1 MTGLALVQR
10 DPLMRQIR
18 VHGQR
23 ELSEGRRSH
32 LERGRLPKGLLT
44 VKYSVQVGFA
54 REGREPTVLDGV
66 ADDDLIEMELDGGL
80 RLWSSAERLRTDF
93 AMKASRDASGTEV
106 MEVTTQL
113 ALGGQSRGVGDW
125 VIRGLKV
132 LGVDVVGNI
141 TDFVGDKVE
150 GQLAPGPG
158 LYRCL
163 PFNQGDLQPAR
174 KLDGSRPTLVF
185 LHGTGSSTSGSFGA
199 LWTGSARLGDLA
211 GGYGDNIL
219 ALQHRTLTQ
228 SPIEN
233 ARDLVAALAKVLP
246 PRSELHLVS
255 HSRGGLV
262 GELVARGNRV
272 GGGSFDQTDL
282 QLIKRN
288 GRADD
293 YAALKDLRDLLDKQR
308 YVVSRFVRVAC
319 PTRGTTLAGGRL
331 DTYLSVILNVLESI
345 PGLGESV
352 LFDTFA
358 SLLAGVVKKRTDP
371 QELPGLEAMMPESA
385 LVRMLNR
392 PDIRTDANLRI
403 LGGDVE
409 GTGFFG
415 RLKAFV
421 TDLYYREDHDLVV
434 NTPAMFGG
442 TERAKTVRY
451 WVDTGGRVN
460 HFNYFAN
467 ADTATRLVK
476 ALTDETAPQFH
487 DVTVPLGAISEDDY
501 RKRAPMPQPVVFVL
515 PGTMGSTLAI
525 DGSRVWLDRLRLAR
539 GGLEM
544 LKTGASKV
552 RPESLVDGS
561 YRNLVRHLAASHEV
575 VPFPYDW
582 RLPLGDSAAALRK
595 AIDAKLD
602 ALEGTDQPVR
612 IIAHSM
618 GGLVVRAMLGT
629 VDGQATW
636 KRMCAHPGARFV
648 MLGTPNGGSHAIGA
662 MLMGRDPLVKQL
674 ALLDLRHDYAEILGF
689 IAEFEGALQLL
700 PHAGTLDLYDAAAW
714 QRLHALDARLDRGI
728 FGSKAIDPSK
738 SADVAWQVP
747 TTARLT
753 RARVS
758 RDLLRASR
766 IDPDRMIYVA
776 GVADQT
782 PIDIVIDEKAEEG
795 HRVTVMAT
803 SRGDGRVPWAT
814 GIPGELAQQTYY
826 MNAVHGDLANT
837 EDAFPALVD
846 LLANGTT
853 SKLPKT
859 PPALRG
865 AAQDVFPLR
874 EVAVD
879 AFPDDVSLTAAAL
892 GGRRGSKPRRAHD
905 TIRVS
910 VIHDNLVWARSPV
923 LVGHYR
929 DDVFVGAE
937 NYLDRQ
943 LNGRLRELQRLD
955 LYPGAYNTAAVV
967 LNEVEAN
974 TTPLHPGAIVAGLGT
989 VGELTPGALTAT
1001 LTHSLTVYGTEAVGI
1016 ERRRRAKG
1024 RSGNDIPEL
1033 QLGVMALLVGAGA
1046 GGVTMAD
1053 SIQAILRA
1061 VQGANAKFAA
1071 ASDAAAGDGDG
1082 RKDDATHISARI
1094 ATVQILEL
1102 FEDRAIQ
1109 AVHRLRELSLASEFR
1124 NDFVFDETLVPGL
1137 DGEQRVTFEEIP
1149 GWWQRVRIARDDKTG
1164 DLKFEALTDRAR
1176 AEASLLPTQ
1185 QQMVQGLLDRASR
1198 STATDL
1204 ALSGTL
1210 FELLVPRTLKEH
1222 APDRRPLVLLV
1233 DDTSGMLPW
1242 ELLHDRWNAGAKP
1255 LSVDAGMVRQFVTPI
1270 FRTRVQ
1276 RAPSDTALVIGDP
1289 PLDNSP
1295 VFRQLPGAAAEAK
1308 AVAAVLRK
1316 GGFETTE
1323 LVEKDAAWPDVL
1335 ASVYAHPYRI
1345 LHIAAHGVHDFEVEK
1360 GGKKV
1365 TGVVLGNGAFLTSA
1379 EFEQLRVVPD
1389 LVFINCC
1396 HLAAGGTYGREM
1408 DVAFWRFAPN
1418 VAHQLIRMGVR
1429 VVVAAGWAVDDQAAK
1444 EFAGRFYA
1452 AMLGGQEFGQAVL
1465 QARQEIYS
1473 RFGTVNTWG
1482 AYQCYGDPG
1491 FSIKPMPW
1499 SDQGRSFVAERE
1511 LLYGVLG
1518 LGKRVRTAS
1527 TEQKKDFALGLDRM
1541 VGAAQSSWLK
1551 SGATCAAI
1559 ARAYA
1564 ALGRFDEAVSYYE
1577 RVLVAEP
1584 ASSSIEDVE
1593 QLANLMSRA
1602 AAGQKQSPRKS
1613 LAVMKRSTELLQ
1625 HLAALGGTVE
1635 RLSLLGGAAKRL
1647 AQQASGAARMRA
1659 LKEMVKAY
1667 EDGYQL
1673 AVANKRSN
1681 AWYPLANSVAG
1692 KIAITW
1698 LPGATTVAAARIEK
1712 DMKQLR
1718 EYVKQLSGSTD
1729 FWELALPADVRLLEA
1744 AVDGQLTAAE
1754 RKAIEGAYRAA
1765 GDRAGTPREVA
1776 STTGQIEFLR
1786 DIARSSSRAPI
1797 KRLAESLEELRKS
1810 LKGEVGR

>member
-1 MTGLALVQR
+1 M
-10 DPLMRQIR
+10 PQIR

-23 ELSEGRRSH
+23 ESGEGRRSH

-44 VKYSVQVGFA
+44 VKHSVQVGFA
-54 REGREPTVLDGV
+54 REGHEPAVLDGV

-80 RLWSSAERLRTDF
+80 RLWSSAEHLRTDF
-93 AMKASRDASGTEV
+93 GMKASRDGSGTE
-106 MEVTTQL
+106 MLEVTTQL
-113 ALGGQSRGVGDW
+113 PLGGGQSRGVVGDW
-125 VIRGLKV
+125 IIRGLKV
-132 LGVDVVGNI
+132 LGVDIAGKI

-158 LYRCL
+158 LYRCS
-163 PFNQGDLQPAR
+163 PSKRGDLQPAR
-174 KLDGSRPTLVF
+174 KLNGGKPTLVF
-185 LHGTGSSTSGSFGA
+185 LHGTASSTDGSFGE
-199 LWTGSARLGDLA
+199 LWSGPSARIGELVSV
-211 GGYGDNIL
+211 YGDNIL
-219 ALQHRTLTQ
+219 ALQHRTLTH

-233 ARDLVAALAKVLP
+233 ARDLLAALAKVLP

-272 GGGSFDQTDL
+272 GGGSFDRTDL
-282 QLIKRN
+282 QIIKRN

-293 YAALKDLRDLLDKQR
+293 GAALNDLRDLLDKQR

-319 PTRGTTLAGGRL
+319 PTRGTTLASGRL
-331 DTYLSVILNVLESI
+331 DKYLSVILNVLETI
-345 PGLGESV
+345 PGLSESI

-358 SLLAGVVKKRTDP
+358 SLLAAVVKKRTDP

-392 PDIRTDANLRI
+392 PDVRTDANLRI

-467 ADTATRLVK
+467 ADTASRLVK
-476 ALTDETAPQFH
+476 ALTDEDAPQFH
-487 DVTVPLGAISEDDY
+487 DVTLPLGAITEDDY
-501 RKRAPMPQPVVFVL
+501 RKRAPIPQPVVFVL
-515 PGTMGSTLAI
+515 PGTMGSTLAV
-525 DGSRVWLDRLRLAR
+525 DSNRVWLDRLDLAR
-539 GGLEM
+539 GGMELI
-544 LKTGASKV
+544 KTGALKV

-561 YRNLVRHLAASHEV
+561 YRDLVRHLAASHEV

-582 RLPLGDSAAALRK
+582 RLPLADSAAALRK

-618 GGLVVRAMLGT
+618 GGLVVRTMLGT
-629 VDGQATW
+629 ADGQATW

-674 ALLDLRHDYAEILGF
+674 ALLDLRHDYAEILAI
-689 IAEFEGALQLL
+689 IAEFDGALQLL

-714 QRLHALDARLDRGI
+714 QRLHKLDAKLDRGI
-728 FGSKAIDPSK
+728 FGGKPIDPSK
-738 SADVAWQVP
+738 SADVAWTVP
-747 TTARLT
+747 ATSRLT
-753 RARVS
+753 RARAS

-766 IDPDRMIYVA
+766 IDSDRMIYVA

-782 PIDIVIDEKAEEG
+782 ATDIVIDEKAEEG
-795 HRVTVMAT
+795 RRVTVMAT

-814 GIPGELAQQTYY
+814 GIPEELAKQTYY
-826 MNAVHGDLANT
+826 MNAVHGDMANT

-846 LLANGTT
+846 LLSNGTT

-859 PPALRG
+859 PPAVRG
-865 AAQDVFPLR
+865 AAQETFPLR

-879 AFPDDVSLTAAAL
+879 AFPDDASLAAAAL
-892 GGRRGSKPRRAHD
+892 GGRRGSKPRRARD

-910 VIHDNLVWARSPV
+910 VLHDNLVFARWPV

-937 NYLDRQ
+937 DYLDYQ
-943 LNGRLRELQRLD
+943 LRGRLRELQRLD
-955 LYPGAYNTAAVV
+955 LYPGAYNTSAVV
-967 LNEVEAN
+967 LNEVAAS
-974 TTPLHPGAIVAGLGT
+974 TTPQHPGAIVAGLGT

-1001 LTHSLTVYGTEAVGI
+1001 LTHSLTVYGAQAVGI
-1016 ERRRRAKG
+1016 ERRRRAEG
-1024 RSGNDIPEL
+1024 VSQNDAPEL
-1033 QLGVMALLVGAGA
+1033 PLRVMALLVGAGA
-1046 GGVTMAD
+1046 GGVTLAD

-1061 VQGANAKFAA
+1061 VQGANTKFAA
-1071 ASDAAAGDGDG
+1071 ASDGAAGAGEPK
-1082 RKDDATHISARI
+1082 KDDSHISARI
-1094 ATVQILEL
+1094 AEVQILEL

-1109 AVHRLRELSLASEFR
+1109 AVHQLHEFSLSSEFR
-1124 NDFVFDETLVPGL
+1124 NDFVFDEILVPGT
-1137 DGEQRVTFEEIP
+1137 DGEQRVTFDEIP

-1185 QQMVQGLLDRASR
+1185 QLMVQGLLDRASR

-1204 ALSGTL
+1204 ALSATL

-1222 APDRRPLVLLV
+1222 APDRRQLVLLV
-1233 DDTSGMLPW
+1233 DDTSAMLPW
-1242 ELLHDRWNAGAKP
+1242 ELLHDRWNAGARP

-1276 RAPSDTALVIGDP
+1276 RAPADTALVIGDP
-1289 PLDNSP
+1289 PLDGSL
-1295 VFRQLPGAAAEAK
+1295 VFKQLPGAAAEAR
-1308 AVAAVLRK
+1308 AVAATLREK
-1316 GGFETTE
+1316 GFETTE
-1323 LVEKDAAWPDVL
+1323 LVEKDAVWPNVL
-1335 ASVYAHPYRI
+1335 SSLYGHPYRI
-1345 LHIAAHGVHDFEVEK
+1345 LHIAAHGVHEFEPVK

-1365 TGVVLGNGAFLTSA
+1365 TGVVLGNGAFLTPA
-1379 EFEQLRVVPD
+1379 EFEQFRVVPD
-1389 LVFINCC
+1389 MVFINCC
-1396 HLAAGGTYGREM
+1396 HLAAGGAYGREV
-1408 DVAFWRFAPN
+1408 DVAFWRLAPN
-1418 VAHQLIRMGVR
+1418 VAYQLIRMGVR
-1429 VVVAAGWAVDDQAAK
+1429 AVVAAGWAVDDQAAK
-1444 EFAGRFYA
+1444 EFARRFYA
-1452 AMLGGQEFGQAVL
+1452 AVLDGQEFGQAVL

-1473 RFGTVNTWG
+1473 RYSAVNTWG

-1491 FSIKPMPW
+1491 FSLTPMQRA
-1499 SDQGRSFVAERE
+1499 DEGRAFVAERE
-1511 LLYGVLG
+1511 LCYAVIR
-1518 LGKRVRTAS
+1518 LGKRVRTA
-1527 TEQKKDFALGLDRM
+1527 TNKQQKDDLALRLERM

-1551 SGATCAAI
+1551 SGVTGAAI

-1564 ALGRFDEAVSYYE
+1564 VLGRFDEALKYYE
-1577 RVLVAEP
+1577 GVLVAEP
-1584 ASSSIEDVE
+1584 ASASIEDIE

-1602 AAGQKQSPRKS
+1602 AAGQKKPSRKS
-1613 LAVMKRSTELLQ
+1613 LAVMKRSTALLQ
-1625 HLAALGGTVE
+1625 HLAAIGETVE
-1635 RLSLLGGAAKRL
+1635 RLSLLGGTAKRH
-1647 AQQASGAARMRA
+1647 AQQASGAARMQA

-1667 EDGYQL
+1667 EEGYKL
-1673 AVANKRSN
+1673 AVVNKRSN
-1681 AWYPLANSVAG
+1681 AWYPLANAVAG
-1692 KIAITW
+1692 KVAMSW
-1698 LPGATTVAAARIEK
+1698 LPGAPKGTAASIDK
-1712 DMKQLR
+1712 DMKELR
-1718 EYVKQLSGSTD
+1718 NYVKQVSASSD
-1729 FWELALPADVRLLEA
+1729 FWELALPADVRLLESA
-1744 AVDGQLTAAE
+1744 LSGQLSASE

-1776 STTGQIEFLR
+1776 SATGQIEFLR
-1786 DIARSSSRAPI
+1786 DIARASSRAPI
-1797 KRLAESLEELRKS
+1797 KRLAESLEELRKA
-1810 LKGEVGR
+1810 LKGE